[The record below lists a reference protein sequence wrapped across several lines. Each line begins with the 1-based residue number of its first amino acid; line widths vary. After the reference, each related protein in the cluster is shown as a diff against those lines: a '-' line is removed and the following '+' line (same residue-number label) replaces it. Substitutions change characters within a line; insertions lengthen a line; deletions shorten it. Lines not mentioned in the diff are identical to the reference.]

1 MTSGSKIVQLDR
13 GGRRASEI
21 SLPGQGFTKPRLSP
35 DDRRLAL
42 VSIDPGDE
50 DIWVVDLETQKPS
63 RLTFDKGLNSYPIW
77 SPDNAHIAFQRRGSG
92 AFDLWIRSSS
102 GGGAEHALY
111 ESPTPWKEPG
121 SWVGTILAFV
131 DIEQGT
137 GWDISLLRTDRPND
151 PPVSLLKSAASEWDP
166 AISPDGRWLAYTS
179 NESGRDEIFVVSMPD
194 AKTKYQVTT
203 EGGRGPIWA
212 RGGREL
218 LFAPRVTQVGSVDV
232 SGGASLSF
240 GKPTTL
246 FSMPFTNSGTDAAR
260 GAGFD
265 VSKDGNRIFMLTS
278 KDETPMTL
286 VVVTDWLA
294 ELRAREKE

>member
-1 MTSGSKIVQLDR
+1 
-13 GGRRASEI
+13 
-21 SLPGQGFTKPRLSP
+21 
-35 DDRRLAL
+35 
-42 VSIDPGDE
+42 
-50 DIWVVDLETQKPS
+50 
-63 RLTFDKGLNSYPIW
+63 
-77 SPDNAHIAFQRRGSG
+77 
-92 AFDLWIRSSS
+92 
-102 GGGAEHALY
+102 
-111 ESPTPWKEPG
+111 
-121 SWVGTILAFV
+121 
-131 DIEQGT
+131 
-137 GWDISLLRTDRPND
+137 
-151 PPVSLLKSAASEWDP
+151 
-166 AISPDGRWLAYTS
+166 
-179 NESGRDEIFVVSMPD
+179 MPD